1 MVTEGTVAAAV
12 ILLMSRRWCEQ
23 TETVLVEEEVAPR
36 QEDLVPCTGLYHYQ
50 RLGWKL
56 DLSRSGRAGLCPI
69 YK

>member
-1 MVTEGTVAAAV
+1 MAAAV

-56 DLSRSGRAGLCPI
+56 DLSRS
-69 YK
+69 